1 MKRVAG
7 VFLGRRL
14 RGVLVAMTVLAIAVL
29 AMFVLATGVAEAQS
43 LRDSAQQAVKTNPR
57 LDVVTNNRQAVEQEL
72 ARARGQYL
80 PQVDLRAGVGP
91 EWSENGTTRA
101 RGDNWAYRTRRES
114 GVFVTQ
120 RLFDGWETD
129 SEVERQKA
137 RGQSAA
143 RRVGET
149 SEIVALDAIEA
160 HIDVLRQRELVRLA
174 QDNLEVHRRI
184 LGRVRQRAGNGAAP
198 MADVDQARARLE
210 NADAILIETRG
221 ALEDAENRYEF
232 IVHRRPGALGP
243 AEFPRQALDRA
254 SSADAAVERARRQNR
269 TLRITESDVVVAERE
284 IDAADAPFYPR
295 VNLEVGATR
304 NRDIDGAKG
313 DDNDVSALVVMRWNL
328 YRGGSD
334 IAQRRVALG
343 RMSQAMA
350 QRQVAA
356 RNAEEEAR
364 RSWVQYT
371 TANDRLQP
379 LRNAIDRNRRVRNA
393 YNDQFFNQGQRS
405 LIDVLNAENELFVS
419 RGRLVS
425 ADQTRTF
432 SAYRLLAAMGDLVDV
447 LGLEIPAEADEAKPA
462 PVPQDPRPGRAKR

>member
-1 MKRVAG
+1 MMSNQRKTVLKLLVGCVLVAG
-7 VFLGRRL
+7 VLGSVTAR
-14 RGVLVAMTVLAIAVL
+14 
-29 AMFVLATGVAEAQS
+29 AQS
-43 LRDSAQQAVKTNPR
+43 LRDSAQAAIKTNPR

-101 RGDNWAYRTRRES
+101 RGDNWSARTRRES
-114 GVFVTQ
+114 GVFLTQ

-129 SEVERQKA
+129 GEVERQKA

-160 HIDVLRQRELVRLA
+160 HIDVLRQRELVRLS
-174 QDNLEVHRRI
+174 QENVEVHRRI
-184 LGRVRQRAGNGAAP
+184 LGRVRQRSGGGAAP
-198 MADVDQARARLE
+198 MADIDQARARVE
-210 NADAILIETRG
+210 NAQAILIETKG

-232 IVHRRPGALGP
+232 IVHRRPGTLGG
-243 AEFPRQALDRA
+243 AEFPREALARA
-254 SSADAAVERARRQNR
+254 SSLETAIERARRQNR
-269 TLRITESDVVVAERE
+269 TLRITESDVAVAERE
-284 IDAADAPFYPR
+284 IEVADAPFYPR

-334 IAQRRVALG
+334 VAQRRVALG

-356 RNAEEEAR
+356 RNAEEETR
-364 RSWVQYT
+364 RSWVQFS
-371 TANDRLQP
+371 TASDRLLP
-379 LRNAIDRNRRVRNA
+379 LGNAIERNRRVRNA

-405 LIDVLNAENELFVS
+405 LIDVLNAENELFVA

-447 LGLEIPAEADEAKPA
+447 LSLEMPVEADETKPA
-462 PVPQDPRPGRAKR
+462 AVPADPRPGRQKR